1 MEATLPLTGS
11 EYEEWGDPRSEEGL
25 ASMRM
30 WCPYA
35 TLGRLPN
42 GTSSASPRAPT
53 VSHNRRMAATGT
65 GATAVL
71 VATALNDPRVPAW
84 GTLKWVC
91 RLRSRHEETN
101 APPVLFTTEG
111 IRGHL
116 VDDIVYYPRVARS
129 EASLDHSATE
139 YAFLFKALGMA

>member
-42 GTSSASPRAPT
+42 
-53 VSHNRRMAATGT
+53 GT

-116 VDDIVYYPRVARS
+116 VDDMS